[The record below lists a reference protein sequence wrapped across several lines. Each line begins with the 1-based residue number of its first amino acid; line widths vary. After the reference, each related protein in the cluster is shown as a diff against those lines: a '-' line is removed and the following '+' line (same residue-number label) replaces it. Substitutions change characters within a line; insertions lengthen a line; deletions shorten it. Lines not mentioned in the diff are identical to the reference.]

1 MDNTLLKIAGEIHLS
16 LETTRVVTELVKS
29 IPSYKK
35 AILDAIK
42 INTSQA
48 TEIVM
53 GGAVVLDASDI
64 HVEPQKANAKIRLR
78 LDGTLQDIEEI
89 DLRTYKAL
97 LSRVKLL
104 AGLKLNI
111 NNRPQDGRFSI
122 LIKGNTPVEVRASS
136 IPAEYGESVVLRI
149 LNPKSLIGIEELGM
163 REDMLK
169 VVEKEITRP
178 NGMIIITGP
187 TGSGKTTTL
196 YAILKRISQPEI
208 KIITLEDPIEYHLDG
223 VSQTQIAPDRGYD
236 FSGGLR
242 AILRQDPDVI
252 LVGEV
257 RDLATATNSLQAA
270 LTGHLV
276 LTTLHT
282 NDAAGTIVRFQ
293 ALGEKLADI
302 APAINMAIGQ
312 RLIRKACPYCRI
324 MTAPSSEE
332 MTTIKKALIGI
343 SKTITDLSPD
353 LAIAH
358 AKGCEECNFT
368 GYKGRI
374 GIFEAFLVDDNME
387 RFILS
392 GPAVSDLRRKAIEN
406 GMITMYQDGIIKVLK
421 GETTITEVEKVAEP

>member
-1 MDNTLLKIAGEIHLS
+1 MDNTSQKIAGEIILS
-16 LETTRVVTELVKS
+16 PNTVKIVTESIKS
-29 IPSYKK
+29 VPNYKK
-35 AILDAIK
+35 TISDAIK
-42 INTSQA
+42 INTSEA
-48 TEIVM
+48 TEIIM
-53 GGAVVLDASDI
+53 GGAVILDASDI
-64 HVEPQKANAKIRLR
+64 HVEPQKTNAKIRLR
-78 LDGTLQDIEEI
+78 LDGTLQDVGEI
-89 DLRTYKAL
+89 DSRTYKAL

-122 LIKGNTPVEVRASS
+122 LIKGNTPVEVRTSS
-136 IPAEYGESVVLRI
+136 IPAEYGESIVLRI

-163 REDMLK
+163 RDDLLK
-169 VVEKEITRP
+169 IVEKEISRP
-178 NGMIIITGP
+178 NGMIIVTGP

-196 YAILKRISQPEI
+196 YAILKKISQPEV

-223 VSQTQIAPDRGYD
+223 ISQTQVAPERGYD
-236 FSGGLR
+236 FSNGLR

-302 APAINMAIGQ
+302 APAINMAIAQ
-312 RLIRKACPYCRI
+312 RLIRRVCPYCRI
-324 MTAPSSEE
+324 MATPTSDELVVIEKALANVPKTIAYLLPD
-332 MTTIKKALIGI
+332 TTI
-343 SKTITDLSPD
+343 
-353 LAIAH
+353 AH
-358 AKGCEECNFT
+358 NKGCEECNFT
-368 GYKGRI
+368 GYKSRI
-374 GIFEAFLVDDNME
+374 GIFEAFLVDEDME

-392 GPAVSDLRRKAIEN
+392 GPSVSDLRRKAVEN

-421 GETTITEVEKVAEP
+421 GETTIAEVEKVAEP